1 MLKVQMFPRRLDPLI
16 QDIGSPTEFTMVHV
30 VYVQGFEGES
40 WKYKV
45 VSKLSYCGLW
55 VPGACR

>member
-1 MLKVQMFPRRLDPLI
+1 MFPKRVAPLI
-16 QDIGSPTEFTMVHV
+16 QDIGSPAEFTMVHV